1 MPHNS
6 DRRSKR
12 ENAVLKD
19 LAKYEYAVHEWVTRC
34 RVNAIWFV
42 SDPASALREANLG
55 IDEALLAR
63 LECVPRR
70 ELTRLLR
77 TRRQAS

>member
-6 DRRSKR
+6 DQRSKR

-19 LAKYEYAVHEWVTRC
+19 LAKYEYAVHEWVSRS

-55 IDEALLAR
+55 IDEALLGQ
-63 LECVPRR
+63 LENVPKR
-70 ELTRLLR
+70 ELARLLR
-77 TRRQAS
+77 SR